1 MRLDKS
7 TRTTVLTDKFISV
20 VVTCYRDGGSVEEL
34 LRRLAETMT
43 KISPNWEVIY
53 VNDDSP
59 DNAEAVLLEQAN
71 HNPRLTV
78 ISHAR
83 NFGAQVAFTTG
94 MLQARGDAVVI
105 MDGDLQDPPELI
117 ETFVRKWIEGY
128 EVVYGTRAKRN
139 EGRLRNAGYKIFYR
153 MFRRIAYIDIPLDAG
168 EFSLMDRVVVDV
180 ILSCPERDRLVRGLR
195 AYAGF
200 KQTGVDFERPPRY
213 SGESTQSF
221 FDYMMWVYK
230 SFTSFS
236 LVPLRLITIT
246 GFSIFAATVCL
257 LIFYFTAYLLGYK
270 APTGFM
276 TLVSLLLA
284 LGGLIMLSLGILGE
298 YLGRLFLEIKGRPQP
313 VIRTLVNDHRSSPRT
328 WVGRTNS
335 GSGVEH
341 EAKRLLMHESK
352 GRKGYAR

>member
-7 TRTTVLTDKFISV
+7 TRTTHLTDKFVSV
-20 VVTCYRDGGSVEEL
+20 VVTCYRDEGSVEEL
-34 LRRLAETMT
+34 LRRLTETMAKVT
-43 KISPNWEVIY
+43 PNWEVIY

-59 DNAEAVLLEQAN
+59 DNAEAVLLEQAK

-83 NFGAQVAFTTG
+83 NFGAQVAFNTG

-128 EVVYGTRAKRN
+128 EVVYGIRAKRH
-139 EGRLRNAGYKIFYR
+139 EGRLRNVGYKIFYR

-180 ILSCPERDRLVRGLR
+180 ILSCPENDRLIRGLR

-200 KQTGVDFERPPRY
+200 KQTGIEFERPKRY
-213 SGESTQSF
+213 SGESTQSLL
-221 FDYMMWVYK
+221 DYLMWVYK

-236 LVPLRLITIT
+236 LLPLRLITVA
-246 GFSIFAATVCL
+246 GFLIFGANFVL
-257 LIFYFTAYLLGYK
+257 LIFYMTAYLLGYK
-270 APTGFM
+270 GPSGFM
-276 TLVSLLLA
+276 TMVGMFLA
-284 LGGLIMLSLGILGE
+284 LSGIIMLSLGIIGE
-298 YLGRLFLEIKGRPQP
+298 YLGRLFLEIKRRPQP
-313 VIRTLVNDHRSSPRT
+313 VIRTLVNDHRASARD
-328 WVGRTNS
+328 WLGRTGTRHN
-335 GSGVEH
+335 
-341 EAKRLLMHESK
+341 EAYTKRKLSVQ
-352 GRKGYAR
+352 